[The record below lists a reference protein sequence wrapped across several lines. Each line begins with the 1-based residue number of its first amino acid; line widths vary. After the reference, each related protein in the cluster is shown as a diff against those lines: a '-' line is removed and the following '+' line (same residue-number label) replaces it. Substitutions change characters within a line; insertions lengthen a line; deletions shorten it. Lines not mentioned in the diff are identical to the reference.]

1 MEEAVRA
8 AVRFAAERAAE
19 TEREDVR
26 EIERLL
32 AAFAPGGV
40 AAEALAARRLC
51 AQYSVTLRWIPAR
64 VLDLRRIDDA
74 WRGPLVR
81 PLAARADRRVG
92 RCSGRIDAA
101 VIGAASRDS
110 VRHFAAWADIGDE
123 NELFQNFKYLW
134 HFVAAYGEAAEAP
147 PEISPFKKHPQVL

>member
-26 EIERLL
+26 DIERLL
-32 AAFAPGGV
+32 AA
-40 AAEALAARRLC
+40 
-51 AQYSVTLRWIPAR
+51 
-64 VLDLRRIDDA
+64 
-74 WRGPLVR
+74 
-81 PLAARADRRVG
+81 
-92 RCSGRIDAA
+92 
-101 VIGAASRDS
+101 
-110 VRHFAAWADIGDE
+110 FAAWADIGDE

-134 HFVAAYGEAAEAP
+134 HFVAAYGKAAEAP

>member
-32 AAFAPGGV
+32 AAFA
-40 AAEALAARRLC
+40 
-51 AQYSVTLRWIPAR
+51 
-64 VLDLRRIDDA
+64 
-74 WRGPLVR
+74 
-81 PLAARADRRVG
+81 
-92 RCSGRIDAA
+92 
-101 VIGAASRDS
+101 
-110 VRHFAAWADIGDE
+110 AWADIGDE

-147 PEISPFKKHPQVL
+147 HEISPFKKHPQVL

>member
-32 AAFAPGGV
+32 AAFA
-40 AAEALAARRLC
+40 
-51 AQYSVTLRWIPAR
+51 
-64 VLDLRRIDDA
+64 
-74 WRGPLVR
+74 
-81 PLAARADRRVG
+81 
-92 RCSGRIDAA
+92 
-101 VIGAASRDS
+101 
-110 VRHFAAWADIGDE
+110 AWADIGDE

-134 HFVAAYGEAAEAP
+134 HFAAAYGEAAEAP

>member
-32 AAFAPGGV
+32 AAFA
-40 AAEALAARRLC
+40 
-51 AQYSVTLRWIPAR
+51 
-64 VLDLRRIDDA
+64 
-74 WRGPLVR
+74 
-81 PLAARADRRVG
+81 
-92 RCSGRIDAA
+92 
-101 VIGAASRDS
+101 
-110 VRHFAAWADIGDE
+110 AWADIGDE

-134 HFVAAYGEAAEAP
+134 HFVAAYGKAAEAP

>member
-32 AAFAPGGV
+32 AAFA
-40 AAEALAARRLC
+40 
-51 AQYSVTLRWIPAR
+51 
-64 VLDLRRIDDA
+64 
-74 WRGPLVR
+74 
-81 PLAARADRRVG
+81 
-92 RCSGRIDAA
+92 
-101 VIGAASRDS
+101 
-110 VRHFAAWADIGDE
+110 AWADIGDE

-134 HFVAAYGEAAEAP
+134 HLVAAYAEAAEAP
-147 PEISPFKKHPQVL
+147 PQISPFKKHPQVL

>member
-1 MEEAVRA
+1 MTVTHAAQPQMLALGLNPNHPEEAVRA

-32 AAFAPGGV
+32 AA
-40 AAEALAARRLC
+40 
-51 AQYSVTLRWIPAR
+51 
-64 VLDLRRIDDA
+64 
-74 WRGPLVR
+74 
-81 PLAARADRRVG
+81 
-92 RCSGRIDAA
+92 
-101 VIGAASRDS
+101 
-110 VRHFAAWADIGDE
+110 FAAWADIGDE

>member
-40 AAEALAARRLC
+40 
-51 AQYSVTLRWIPAR
+51 
-64 VLDLRRIDDA
+64 
-74 WRGPLVR
+74 
-81 PLAARADRRVG
+81 
-92 RCSGRIDAA
+92 AA

>member
-40 AAEALAARRLC
+40 
-51 AQYSVTLRWIPAR
+51 
-64 VLDLRRIDDA
+64 
-74 WRGPLVR
+74 
-81 PLAARADRRVG
+81 
-92 RCSGRIDAA
+92 A

>member
-32 AAFAPGGV
+32 AAFA
-40 AAEALAARRLC
+40 
-51 AQYSVTLRWIPAR
+51 
-64 VLDLRRIDDA
+64 
-74 WRGPLVR
+74 
-81 PLAARADRRVG
+81 
-92 RCSGRIDAA
+92 
-101 VIGAASRDS
+101 
-110 VRHFAAWADIGDE
+110 AWADIGDE

-134 HFVAAYGEAAEAP
+134 HFVVAYGEAAEVP

>member
-40 AAEALAARRLC
+40 A
-51 AQYSVTLRWIPAR
+51 
-64 VLDLRRIDDA
+64 
-74 WRGPLVR
+74 
-81 PLAARADRRVG
+81 
-92 RCSGRIDAA
+92 

-110 VRHFAAWADIGDE
+110 VRHFAAWADIGDKTSCSRTSNTCGILSQPMGRRRKPRPKFRLSKSTRRCYNGKYGGSRPAASAAFGAAGRQGAASGKPAAGRKE
-123 NELFQNFKYLW
+123 SNDERKGNF
-134 HFVAAYGEAAEAP
+134 GDP
-147 PEISPFKKHPQVL
+147 PALQAG

>member
-8 AVRFAAERAAE
+8 AVRFAAERAVE

-40 AAEALAARRLC
+40 
-51 AQYSVTLRWIPAR
+51 T
-64 VLDLRRIDDA
+64 
-74 WRGPLVR
+74 
-81 PLAARADRRVG
+81 
-92 RCSGRIDAA
+92 
-101 VIGAASRDS
+101 ASRDS

>member
-1 MEEAVRA
+1 MEEAVGA

-32 AAFAPGGV
+32 AAFA
-40 AAEALAARRLC
+40 
-51 AQYSVTLRWIPAR
+51 
-64 VLDLRRIDDA
+64 
-74 WRGPLVR
+74 
-81 PLAARADRRVG
+81 
-92 RCSGRIDAA
+92 
-101 VIGAASRDS
+101 
-110 VRHFAAWADIGDE
+110 AWADIGDE

-134 HFVAAYGEAAEAP
+134 HFVAACGEAAEAP

>member
-1 MEEAVRA
+1 MEEAVGA

-32 AAFAPGGV
+32 AAFA
-40 AAEALAARRLC
+40 
-51 AQYSVTLRWIPAR
+51 
-64 VLDLRRIDDA
+64 
-74 WRGPLVR
+74 
-81 PLAARADRRVG
+81 
-92 RCSGRIDAA
+92 
-101 VIGAASRDS
+101 
-110 VRHFAAWADIGDE
+110 AWADIGDE

-134 HFVAAYGEAAEAP
+134 HFVAAYGKAAEAP

>member
-8 AVRFAAERAAE
+8 AVRLAAERAAE

-32 AAFAPGGV
+32 AA
-40 AAEALAARRLC
+40 
-51 AQYSVTLRWIPAR
+51 
-64 VLDLRRIDDA
+64 
-74 WRGPLVR
+74 
-81 PLAARADRRVG
+81 
-92 RCSGRIDAA
+92 
-101 VIGAASRDS
+101 
-110 VRHFAAWADIGDE
+110 FAAWADIGDE

-134 HFVAAYGEAAEAP
+134 HFVAAYGKAAEAP

>member
-8 AVRFAAERAAE
+8 AVRFAAEQAAE

-32 AAFAPGGV
+32 AA
-40 AAEALAARRLC
+40 
-51 AQYSVTLRWIPAR
+51 
-64 VLDLRRIDDA
+64 
-74 WRGPLVR
+74 
-81 PLAARADRRVG
+81 
-92 RCSGRIDAA
+92 
-101 VIGAASRDS
+101 
-110 VRHFAAWADIGDE
+110 FAAWADIGDE

-134 HFVAAYGEAAEAP
+134 HFVAAYGEAAKAP

>member
-1 MEEAVRA
+1 MKRAVRIQTQQA
-8 AVRFAAERAAE
+8 TPKPGASGWLARFSR
-19 TEREDVR
+19 
-26 EIERLL
+26 
-32 AAFAPGGV
+32 
-40 AAEALAARRLC
+40 
-51 AQYSVTLRWIPAR
+51 
-64 VLDLRRIDDA
+64 
-74 WRGPLVR
+74 
-81 PLAARADRRVG
+81 G

-134 HFVAAYGEAAEAP
+134 HFVVAYGEAAEAP

>member
-1 MEEAVRA
+1 MEEAVGA

-19 TEREDVR
+19 TEQEDVR

-32 AAFAPGGV
+32 AA
-40 AAEALAARRLC
+40 
-51 AQYSVTLRWIPAR
+51 
-64 VLDLRRIDDA
+64 
-74 WRGPLVR
+74 
-81 PLAARADRRVG
+81 
-92 RCSGRIDAA
+92 
-101 VIGAASRDS
+101 
-110 VRHFAAWADIGDE
+110 FAAWADIGDE

>member
-19 TEREDVR
+19 TGWEDVR
-26 EIERLL
+26 DIEGLL
-32 AAFAPGGV
+32 AA
-40 AAEALAARRLC
+40 
-51 AQYSVTLRWIPAR
+51 
-64 VLDLRRIDDA
+64 
-74 WRGPLVR
+74 
-81 PLAARADRRVG
+81 
-92 RCSGRIDAA
+92 
-101 VIGAASRDS
+101 
-110 VRHFAAWADIGDE
+110 FAAWADIGDE